1 MMVAFAAR
9 ISATNPGADTA
20 ILSDEVPRY
29 TRNDVHC

>member
-20 ILSDEVPRY
+20 ILGEEVHRY
-29 TRNDVHC
+29 TRNDLHC